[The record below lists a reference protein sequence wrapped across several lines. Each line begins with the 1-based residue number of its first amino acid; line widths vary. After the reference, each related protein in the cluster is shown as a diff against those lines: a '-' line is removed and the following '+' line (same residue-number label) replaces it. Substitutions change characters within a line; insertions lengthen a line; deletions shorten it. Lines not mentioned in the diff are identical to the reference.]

1 MTTKKWRIRDVENDT
16 LINQLR
22 STLKID
28 TITAKLLLLRG
39 ISTEEDAKR
48 FFKPSLADLHDPFL
62 MQGMQ
67 QAVDLCTLAF
77 SEDWNIRLYGDYDV
91 DGTTAVAMMH
101 KAFQDKAKS
110 LSYYIPDRYTEGY
123 GLSDL
128 GVQTAIEDGVQLMIL
143 LDCGIK
149 SVEKISR
156 LEEAGIRVIV
166 CDHHTPGEI
175 IPPCCVLDPKQKDCN
190 YPYKELSGCGVGF
203 KLLHALV
210 SKEILEEK
218 AVFELLDLLAISIG
232 ADIVDVMGENRILA
246 YFGLDLLNTNPR
258 SAFRMMITQAG
269 RAFPLSLS
277 DVVFTIAPRINA
289 AGRLR
294 SGRFAVEMM
303 IHPDEEEIERLVA
316 EIELDNRQRREL
328 DASITEEALALV
340 EKDYRENARSSVLH
354 GDHWH
359 KGVVGIVASRLIEH
373 HYRPTIV
380 LSGDGEKLT
389 GSARSIP
396 GINIYDMIAACE
408 DLLIQFGGHAFAAGL
423 TLERSKLDAFRDR
436 LEAEIHKNS
445 EHEFFTEAIDVEC
458 ELPFNELFDLHEN
471 RLALPK
477 FKRNIDLF
485 EPFGPGNMK
494 PVFLAKN
501 LYTTEARILKEEHL
515 KLKVTQPPHDL
526 IMDAIGFR
534 MADAMDLVA
543 AGLPFDMLF
552 TLESN
557 TWQNRTTLQLMIRDI
572 RESS

>member
-39 ISTEEDAKR
+39 ISTHDEVKR
-48 FFKPSLADLHDPFL
+48 FFKPSLADLHDPFS
-62 MQGMQ
+62 MKGMQ
-67 QAVDLCTLAF
+67 EAFDLCEQAF
-77 SEDWNIRLYGDYDV
+77 KEDWSIRLYGDYDV
-91 DGTTAVAMMH
+91 DGTTAVALMH
-101 KAFQDKAKS
+101 KAFQKKTKN
-110 LSYYIPDRYTEGY
+110 LSYYIPDRYSEGY

-128 GVQTAIEDGVQLMIL
+128 GVQKAIDEKVKLMIL

-149 SVEKISR
+149 SVEKIAR
-156 LEEAGIRVIV
+156 LEKAGVRVIV

-175 IPPCCVLDPKQKDCN
+175 VPPCCVLDPKQKDCN

-203 KLLHALV
+203 KLLQALA
-210 SKEILEEK
+210 SKDILEES

-246 YFGLDLLNTNPR
+246 HFGLELLNQNPR
-258 SAFRMMITQAG
+258 PAFRMMITQAG

-294 SGRFAVEMM
+294 SGSFAVEMM

-328 DASITEEALALV
+328 DAAITEEALALV
-340 EKDYRENARSSVLH
+340 ACDSNSNRRSSVLH
-354 GDHWH
+354 GDNWH
-359 KGVVGIVASRLIEH
+359 KGVVGIVASRIIEH

-380 LSGDGEKLT
+380 LSGDGDKLT

-423 TLERSKLDAFRDR
+423 TIERSNLDAFRAR
-436 LEAEIHKNS
+436 LEEEIRKNS
-445 EHEFFTEAIDVEC
+445 EQDLFTEAVDVEC
-458 ELPFNELFDLHEN
+458 ELQFNELFDMQEN
-471 RLALPK
+471 RLTIPK

-515 KLKVTQPPHDL
+515 KIKVTQPPHDL
-526 IMDAIGFR
+526 VIDAIGFR
-534 MADAMDLVA
+534 MADAMDIVA
-543 AGLPFDMLF
+543 SGLPFDMLF

-557 TWQNRTTLQLMIRDI
+557 TWQNRTTLQLMIRDL
-572 RESS
+572 RESC